1 MGHDTILMAFVII
14 AALALVA
21 QAGIFYGIFE
31 ALRQL
36 QKSVQQSTS
45 GTMQRLD
52 DLTQVVTD
60 FLTESREP
68 VRTITTNLAGIST
81 MLRDRSMHVDAV
93 VAELV
98 DRTRA
103 QIIRVD
109 QMVTGVVAKVETTA
123 DAMERGILA
132 PLHEVSAVVKGV
144 QKGLEFLFSH
154 RRTAS
159 VSESTQD
166 DQMFI

>member
-1 MGHDTILMAFVII
+1 MGHDTILTAFVII

-36 QKSVQQSTS
+36 QRTVQQSAS
-45 GTMQRLD
+45 GKRLD
-52 DLTQVVTD
+52 EVAQTVTD
-60 FLTESREP
+60 FLSESREP
-68 VRTITTNLAGIST
+68 VRTIITNLAGIST
-81 MLRDRSMHVDAV
+81 MLRERSMQVDAV

-98 DRTRA
+98 DRSRA

-109 QMVTGVVAKVETTA
+109 QMVTGMVEKVGTTA
-123 DAMERGILA
+123 DAMERGVLA
-132 PLHEVSAVVKGV
+132 PLNEASAVIKGV
-144 QKGLEFLFSH
+144 QKGLDVLFS
-154 RRTAS
+154 RRRAATA
-159 VSESTQD
+159 SESTHD

>member
-1 MGHDTILMAFVII
+1 MGHDAILTAFVII

-36 QKSVQQSTS
+36 QKSVQHSTTT
-45 GTMQRLD
+45 TMQRVD
-52 DLTQVVTD
+52 ELTQTVTD
-60 FLTESREP
+60 FLAESREP

-81 MLRDRSMHVDAV
+81 MLRERSMQVDAV

-98 DRTRA
+98 DRSRD

-109 QMVTGVVAKVETTA
+109 QMVTGLVEKVGTTA
-123 DAMERGILA
+123 DAVERGVQG
-132 PLHEVSAVVKGV
+132 PLHEVSAVIKGV
-144 QKGLEFLFSH
+144 QKGLEVLFS
-154 RRTAS
+154 RRRAATA
-159 VSESTQD
+159 SESTHD